1 MLLFSPERYLI
12 LGHIWI
18 YWLNKGVVFLNNYF
32 FMGSGVDPAFFKGMI
47 CDKNDKNHYLTIW
60 SFWFV
65 KKMSSFYEKMCKQ
78 WNNAVFVS
86 FCEMNFFQAINQN
99 RVPTRQRRD
108 YFLNGWKVKTV
119 TVWTDDCEDECDC
132 SRASRNFLVP
142 SSTTKPYF
150 TSYVWIDMT
159 DTN

>member
-18 YWLNKGVVFLNNYF
+18 YCCFLEQLFLYGF
-32 FMGSGVDPAFFKGMI
+32 RGGSSIFQGYDLWQKWQKSLFDHLIILI
-47 CDKNDKNHYLTIW
+47 CE
-60 SFWFV
+60 
-65 KKMSSFYEKMCKQ
+65 KMSSFYEKMCKQ